1 MSSRRP
7 RFVLVWMILAASA
20 ARSAGAEGAD
30 RVEFNRDVRPILSE
44 NCFACHGP
52 DKGHRKGELRLDIKE
67 GLAKQQ
73 DGVRVVVAGD
83 PAFSELYRR
92 LITHDPEERMP
103 SRASGR
109 SLTEAQIATLKA
121 WIEQGAEYQ
130 GHWSYLPPRR
140 PEVPALDETGFA
152 RNPVDLLSLAKLKDA
167 GLLPSPEAD
176 RATLLRRL
184 SFDLTGLPPTRPE
197 VLAFLA
203 DQSPDAYEKQV
214 DRLLASPRYGERMA
228 EWWLDLV
235 RFADTIGYHSD
246 NPRNISPYR
255 DYVIRAFADNKP
267 FDRFTVE
274 QLAGD
279 LLPGATLEQ
288 KVASGYNRLLQTTEE
303 GGAQAKEYEAKY
315 AADRVRN
322 ASTVWLGAT
331 MGCCQCHDHKFDP
344 FSTREFYGFAAFF
357 ADIQEAAVGAR
368 EPGMLVPTE
377 VQSAQLATLEQSITQ
392 AKARLAVAESE
403 QSAGL
408 AAWEKN
414 RPADVVWTP
423 LEPSTATVSGGST
436 LRIDP
441 GGVVKSD
448 GKGTAEE
455 TDTVTAL
462 APVGRITAI
471 RLEALEDAD
480 APSKGPGTAHNGNF
494 VLTEFKVATLG
505 EEPDA
510 KPQSI
515 KLKRAVADHAQ
526 DTFPIASAI
535 DGRDSTGWA
544 ILPLVGRSHEAVFEL
559 ETPLD
564 VVEGTS
570 LRFALEFRS
579 QYTQHQIARFR
590 ISTTGE
596 ADSLARWTSPT
607 VREALALP
615 VEKRDEAQAKAVL
628 AHFRAVAPSPQIK
641 AAEAD
646 LADFERRKA
655 DLLAAIPKTLISNAG
670 PPRTTRV
677 LPRGNWLDESGEVVE
692 PHVPKSLGQVEKP
705 GRRPTRLDLAR
716 WIASRDNPLTA
727 RVAVNRLW
735 KLAFGQGLARSL
747 EDLGAQGEW
756 PTHPELLDWLA
767 VEFMDHG
774 WDVKHVVRLMVT
786 SGTYRQTSL
795 TTPSLKE
802 VDPFN
807 RFYARQSRYRLDAE
821 AVRDNA
827 LAVAGLLSPE
837 VGGPSVKPY
846 QPAGYWDA
854 LNFPTRTWQASKGPE
869 QYRRG
874 LYTHWQRSFLHPSLQ
889 AFDATS
895 REECT
900 AERARSNIPQQAL
913 VLLNDPSYVEAAR
926 AFAVRVIREGGGL
939 PGERVAWAFETATSR
954 KPADKETAVL
964 LGLLARHADH
974 YRRDSEAAKKL
985 LAVGQWPAPADLDPS
1000 ELASWTSVARVL
1012 LNLHETI
1019 TRD

>member
-1 MSSRRP
+1 MSSRKP
-7 RFVLVWMILAASA
+7 RLALAWMILAASA
-20 ARSAGAEGAD
+20 SRSMGD
-30 RVEFNRDVRPILSE
+30 VRVEFNRDVRPILSE

-52 DKGHRKGELRLDIKE
+52 DKGHRKADLRLDVKE
-67 GLAKQQ
+67 GFAAEH
-73 DGVRVVVAGD
+73 DGVKVVDAGA
-83 PAFSELYRR
+83 PASSELYRR
-92 LITHDPEERMP
+92 LVSHDPEERMP
-103 SRASGR
+103 SRESGK
-109 SLTEAQIATLKA
+109 SLSEVQIATIKT

-130 GHWSYLPPRR
+130 GHWSYLPPRK
-140 PEVPALDETGFA
+140 PEVLAVDETGFA
-152 RNPVDLLSLAKLKDA
+152 RNTVDLLILSKLWVAKLS
-167 GLLPSPEAD
+167 PSPEAD

-184 SFDLTGLPPTRPE
+184 SFDLTGLPPTRAE

-203 DQSPDAYEKQV
+203 DRSTDAYEKQV
-214 DRLLASPRYGERMA
+214 DRLLASPSYGERIA
-228 EWWLDLV
+228 QWWLDLV

-279 LLPGATLEQ
+279 LLPDASLEQ

-368 EPGMLVPTE
+368 EPGMLVPTPA
-377 VQSAQLATLEQSITQ
+377 QSAELATLERSITE
-392 AKARLAVAESE
+392 AKARLAAAESE

-408 AAWEKN
+408 AAWEKD
-414 RPADVVWTP
+414 RPADVAWTP
-423 LEPSTATVSGGST
+423 LEPSSAKATGEST
-436 LRIDP
+436 LRIEP

-448 GKGTAEE
+448 GKGTFKE
-455 TDTVTAL
+455 TDTVKAP

-480 APSKGPGTAHNGNF
+480 FPAKGPGAAHNGNF

-505 EEPDA
+505 NATDA
-510 KPQSI
+510 KPLPI
-515 KLKRAVADHAQ
+515 KLKRGIADHAQ
-526 DTFPIASAI
+526 ENFPIASAI
-535 DGRDSTGWA
+535 DGKDGTGWA
-544 ILPLVGRSHEAVFEL
+544 ILPRVGRSHEAVFEL
-559 ETPLD
+559 EAPLD
-564 VVEGTS
+564 AVEGTT

-579 QYTQHQIARFR
+579 QFAQHQIAKFR

-596 ADSLARWTSPT
+596 ADSLNRWTSSI

-615 VEKRDEAQAKAVL
+615 PEKRDQAQAKAVL
-628 AHFRAVAPSPQIK
+628 AHFRTVAPSPQVK

-646 LADFERRKA
+646 LAGLDRRED
-655 DLLAAIPKTLISNAG
+655 DLIAAIAKTLVSKAG

-692 PHVPKSLGQVEKP
+692 PHVPKSLGTVDTP
-705 GRRPTRLDLAR
+705 GRKPTRLDLAR

-727 RVAVNRLW
+727 RVAVNRIW
-735 KLAFGQGLARSL
+735 KLFFGQGLARSL
-747 EDLGAQGEW
+747 EDLGSQGEW

-786 SGTYRQTSL
+786 SGTYRQTSVA
-795 TTPSLKE
+795 TPGLKE

-807 RFYARQSRYRLDAE
+807 RLYARQSRYRLDAE

-854 LNFPTRTWQASKGPE
+854 LNFPPRTWQASNGAE

-889 AFDATS
+889 SFDATS

-900 AERARSNIPQQAL
+900 AERSRSNIPTAGVGAAQRPELCRGRQG
-913 VLLNDPSYVEAAR
+913 VRRPDDP
-926 AFAVRVIREGGGL
+926 
-939 PGERVAWAFETATSR
+939 
-954 KPADKETAVL
+954 
-964 LGLLARHADH
+964 
-974 YRRDSEAAKKL
+974 
-985 LAVGQWPAPADLDPS
+985 
-1000 ELASWTSVARVL
+1000 
-1012 LNLHETI
+1012 
-1019 TRD
+1019 